1 MKKRRG
7 TAPEQLALPGRGARP
22 RQRGTAHQERTVLL
36 GPGQVFCLRETNSFR
51 CFPRTYDLQYELNF
65 IALLYASIPSGDVVE
80 AVVHVSVHLR
90 VTSVQKN
97 ASAAIVITDF
107 GDILLIWR
115 TFTNLMNVTDRPGLY
130 LDFDSIYINTDSLR
144 CLLADTKRFEFKLDL

>member
-1 MKKRRG
+1 M
-7 TAPEQLALPGRGARP
+7 
-22 RQRGTAHQERTVLL
+22 
-36 GPGQVFCLRETNSFR
+36 
-51 CFPRTYDLQYELNF
+51 
-65 IALLYASIPSGDVVE
+65 
-80 AVVHVSVHLR
+80 SVHLR

>member
-1 MKKRRG
+1 M
-7 TAPEQLALPGRGARP
+7 
-22 RQRGTAHQERTVLL
+22 
-36 GPGQVFCLRETNSFR
+36 
-51 CFPRTYDLQYELNF
+51 
-65 IALLYASIPSGDVVE
+65 
-80 AVVHVSVHLR
+80 SVHLR

-130 LDFDSIYINTDSLR
+130 LDFESIYINTDSLR
-144 CLLADTKRFEFKLDL
+144 CLLAYTKRFEFKLDL